1 MSVAAPPA
9 VPTTGIHPP
18 AAMPRRSNPRRRSP
32 ALASLGVV
40 LVVIGALAGWRYVA
54 AASSDSRPYIA
65 VYQQVSVGEQITSA
79 DLQVVSITSVRGLT
93 PIPASQM
100 SSIVGQFAKVAL
112 VPGTLLTAGDV
123 TTTNAVGPN
132 QALIGLKLGAT
143 QRPGRGLRAGDHVLL
158 VSVPQSAGS
167 SQAGAPSLPL
177 LPAIVIDVNAPDTQN
192 TAVVDV
198 LVPVAEATAVAALA
212 NLSEISV
219 VLVAAGS

>member
-9 VPTTGIHPP
+9 MPATGIQPP

-40 LVVIGALAGWRYVA
+40 LVVIGALAGWRYVG
-54 AASSDSRPYIA
+54 AASSDSHPYIA

-79 DLQVVSITSVRGLT
+79 DLQVVTITSVRGLT

-112 VPGTLLTAGDV
+112 VPGTLLTTGDV
-123 TTTNAVGPN
+123 MATNAVGAN
-132 QALIGLKLGAT
+132 QALIGLELAAT
-143 QRPGRGLRAGDHVLL
+143 QRPGRRLRPGDHVLL
-158 VSVPQSAGS
+158 VSVPQSSGANQAGS
-167 SQAGAPSLPL
+167 TSLPL
-177 LPAIVIDVNAPDTQN
+177 LPATVVDVNAPDNQN

-198 LVPVAEATAVAALA
+198 LVPVAEATSVAALA
-212 NLSEISV
+212 NLSQISV
-219 VLVAAGS
+219 VLVAGS